1 MRELISNSSDALN
14 KMRHNDLTKNN
25 VKDVKDYYINI
36 TPYKDTKM
44 LVIEDNG
51 IGMTK
56 EELTTNI
63 GIIANSGTKKF
74 IEKME
79 QGEKKADM
87 I

>member
-51 IGMTK
+51 NWNDKRRINNQYWYYCK
-56 EELTTNI
+56 FWN
-63 GIIANSGTKKF
+63 KKVH
-74 IEKME
+74 
-79 QGEKKADM
+79 
-87 I
+87 